1 MMVGLEFG
9 APIVRELTPRQR
21 VARKKARQQQKLSR
35 RINRDHAARM
45 KSHKR

>member
-1 MMVGLEFG
+1 MHKEMTFG
-9 APIVRELTPRQR
+9 QR
-21 VARKKARQQQKLSR
+21 VARKKRRQQQKLSR